1 MKNKREAIVIQSL
14 KQPYYLTRKAKVAK
28 IFRQTQERQI

>member
-1 MKNKREAIVIQSL
+1 MKNKCEAMEIQSL
-14 KQPYYLTRKAKVAK
+14 KQPYYLTRKVKVAK